1 MNKRFKSNNLH
12 NNVTSSWLQKSL
24 YQDIQKKWWKRF
36 LLRIFISRI
45 FSKIIS
51 FYLKS
56 IFSRFHVKKII
67 VKNHIDTSLFH
78 PSSFKSYN
86 DFFVRTYKKINF
98 DNSVSAFI
106 SPGEGQ
112 MCIFNINANSIFN
125 IKNTPYHLRDL
136 LKNDYLAEK
145 YLNGFLVM
153 LRLQVFDYHRYI
165 FVDEGVQSKNN
176 VKIQGRLH
184 TVNPIAFKYFNVFS
198 ENSREY
204 TILKTLNFGEIIQ
217 IEVGALL
224 VGKINNHSIISFK
237 KGQEKGFFSFGGS
250 VIVLVIEP
258 NKIKFNHLILN
269 NSLIGIETKVNI
281 GETIGFKLKQ

>member
-1 MNKRFKSNNLH
+1 
-12 NNVTSSWLQKSL
+12 
-24 YQDIQKKWWKRF
+24 
-36 LLRIFISRI
+36 
-45 FSKIIS
+45 
-51 FYLKS
+51 
-56 IFSRFHVKKII
+56 
-67 VKNHIDTSLFH
+67 
-78 PSSFKSYN
+78 
-86 DFFVRTYKKINF
+86 
-98 DNSVSAFI
+98 
-106 SPGEGQ
+106 
-112 MCIFNINANSIFN
+112 FN

-217 IEVGALL
+217 IEIGALL

-258 NKIKFNHLILN
+258 NKIKFNQLILN